1 MEVIEFKNVV
11 WDMTRRI
18 SECMDGMF
26 RPISEQYGLTHMQMR
41 ILMELWSAEDSP
53 TIGQLGRTL
62 GMTSGNMSSMCKRLE
77 QEGFLLRVRDLQD
90 ERMVKIALSE
100 IFSLPNYMKTLKD
113 NIQAIDVNFN
123 ESEDKVKLFYTS
135 NGRSAH
141 TTLANLEKILP
152 VITLEEKFKD
162 DDTQLPKWND
172 LNKFTDDILEN
183 IKKQI
188 GYTPKQLK

>member
-1 MEVIEFKNVV
+1 
-11 WDMTRRI
+11 
-18 SECMDGMF
+18 MF

-100 IFSLPNYMKTLKD
+100 KGRDTVR
-113 NIQAIDVNFN
+113 AI
-123 ESEDKVKLFYTS
+123 EPPC
-135 NGRSAH
+135 RR
-141 TTLANLEKILP
+141 KICLLLREAW
-152 VITLEEKFKD
+152 TGTDGASCRKFA
-162 DDTQLPKWND
+162 
-172 LNKFTDDILEN
+172 
-183 IKKQI
+183 
-188 GYTPKQLK
+188 

>member
-100 IFSLPNYMKTLKD
+100 KGKD
-113 NIQAIDVNFN
+113 TVRAIDRLV
-123 ESEDKVKLFYTS
+123 
-135 NGRSAH
+135 
-141 TTLANLEKILP
+141 
-152 VITLEEKFKD
+152 EEKYASCLERLGRERMEQVAENLREID
-162 DDTQLPKWND
+162 ALLRDM
-172 LNKFTDDILEN
+172 LEN
-183 IKKQI
+183 HQK
-188 GYTPKQLK
+188 GTVE

>member
-77 QEGFLLRVRDLQD
+77 QEGFLLRVRIY
-90 ERMVKIALSE
+90 RMNVWSKSPYLRRGGHC
-100 IFSLPNYMKTLKD
+100 PGD
-113 NIQAIDVNFN
+113 
-123 ESEDKVKLFYTS
+123 
-135 NGRSAH
+135 
-141 TTLANLEKILP
+141 
-152 VITLEEKFKD
+152 
-162 DDTQLPKWND
+162 
-172 LNKFTDDILEN
+172 
-183 IKKQI
+183 
-188 GYTPKQLK
+188 